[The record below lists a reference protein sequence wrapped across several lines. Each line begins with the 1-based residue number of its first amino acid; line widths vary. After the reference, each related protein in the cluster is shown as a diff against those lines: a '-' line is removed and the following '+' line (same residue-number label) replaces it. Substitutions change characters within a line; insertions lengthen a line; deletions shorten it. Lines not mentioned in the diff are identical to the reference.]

1 MKCSLFFSVSPVLP
15 LSSPSFSL
23 VYPLCVCAYVCV
35 RVRESVVSDDSEA
48 VASCRH
54 CRWQIWTKKGREERN
69 RLQTA
74 WAILTERLSGLS
86 EQIGKV
92 TNCDSVVMS
101 HSLNYTLLYLTFHF
115 HFNEL
120 VFKKMSCPF
129 IPVKVALEAATSYC
143 AWAVYHN
150 YCVFMQR
157 GYRSW
162 GAVSNLAPFKVR
174 LPSRL
179 CSSGCCKNS
188 NRLKESASGVN
199 SLVQCYA
206 GWQSKRRSKKT
217 IRRAASAAHPSHSFV
232 FSLAQ

>member
-1 MKCSLFFSVSPVLP
+1 MKSAGTLRHTIKGWSVLSFSVSPVLP

-120 VFKKMSCPF
+120 VFKKNVMPFYSCKGCTRGSHKLLRLSCLSQLLC
-129 IPVKVALEAATSYC
+129 IYAA
-143 AWAVYHN
+143 
-150 YCVFMQR
+150 
-157 GYRSW
+157 G
-162 GAVSNLAPFKVR
+162 L
-174 LPSRL
+174 
-179 CSSGCCKNS
+179 
-188 NRLKESASGVN
+188 
-199 SLVQCYA
+199 
-206 GWQSKRRSKKT
+206 
-217 IRRAASAAHPSHSFV
+217 
-232 FSLAQ
+232 